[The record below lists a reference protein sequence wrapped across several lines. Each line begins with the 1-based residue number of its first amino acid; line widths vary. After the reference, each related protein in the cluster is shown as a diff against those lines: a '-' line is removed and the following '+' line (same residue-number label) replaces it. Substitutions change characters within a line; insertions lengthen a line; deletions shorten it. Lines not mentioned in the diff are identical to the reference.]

1 MGPARGTNAQR
12 TAATRA
18 ALVRAARR
26 LFEEQGYAATSTADI
41 VRGADVTRGALYHH
55 FADKLDLLRAV
66 VIEIQEEL
74 IERVLEAALAEPEA
88 WDLFVAG
95 WTAFLKVADHP
106 ALRLLMVDAPAA
118 MGLDA
123 WREIDDVYCLNAVI
137 AGLRDLIDHGVI
149 TEIPEPQ
156 LAALARVLLTAGNA
170 LATHIATSADPAAE
184 RAALIPVFLRQLE
197 FIRPARVE
205 AP

>member
-1 MGPARGTNAQR
+1 MGPARGSNAQR

-18 ALVRAARR
+18 ALVGAARR
-26 LFEEQGYAATSTADI
+26 LFEEQGYAPTSTADI
-41 VRGADVTRGALYHH
+41 VRVAQVTRGALYHH

-66 VIEIQEEL
+66 VIEIQEGL
-74 IERVLEAALAEPEA
+74 IEVVLAAALAEPEA

-95 WTAFLKVADHP
+95 WTAFLNVADHP

-123 WREIDDVYCLNAVI
+123 WREIDDRYCLNAVI

-149 TEIPEPQ
+149 PEQP
-156 LAALARVLLTAGNA
+156 LEALARVLLTAGNA
-170 LATHIATSADPAAE
+170 LATHIVTSADPAAE
-184 RAALIPVFLRQLE
+184 RAALIPVFVRQLE
-197 FIRPARVE
+197 FIRPARVA

>member
-1 MGPARGTNAQR
+1 MGPARGSNAQR

-18 ALVRAARR
+18 ALVSAARR
-26 LFEEQGYAATSTADI
+26 RFEEQGYANTATADI
-41 VRGADVTRGALYHH
+41 VAEARVTRGALYHH

-74 IERVLEAALAEPEA
+74 IERVLAAALAEPEA

-95 WTAFLKVADHP
+95 WTAFLNVADHP

-149 TEIPEPQ
+149 PEQP
-156 LAALARVLLTAGNA
+156 LESLARVLLTGGNA

>member
-1 MGPARGTNAQR
+1 MGPARGSNAER

-26 LFEEQGYAATSTADI
+26 LFEEHGYAATGTADI
-41 VRGADVTRGALYHH
+41 VLAAHVTRGALYHH
-55 FADKLDLLRAV
+55 FVDKLDLLRAV

-74 IERVLEAALAEPEA
+74 VETVLAAAFAEPEA

-95 WTAFLKVADHP
+95 WTAFLDETDYPK
-106 ALRLLMVDAPAA
+106 LRLLMVDAPAA
-118 MGLDA
+118 MGLEA
-123 WREIDDVYCLNAVI
+123 WREIDDRYCLNAVI

-149 TEIPEPQ
+149 PDQP
-156 LAALARVLLTAGNA
+156 LDALARVLLTAGNA
-170 LATHIATSADPAAE
+170 LATHIATAADPDAE
-184 RAALIPVFLRQLE
+184 RAALVPVFLHQLE
-197 FIRPARVE
+197 FILPSRVE

>member
-1 MGPARGTNAQR
+1 MSPARGGNAER

-18 ALVRAARR
+18 ALVGAARR
-26 LFEEQGYAATSTADI
+26 LFEAHGYAATATADI
-41 VRGADVTRGALYHH
+41 VAAAEVTRGALYHH
-55 FADKLDLLRAV
+55 FTDKLDLLRAV

-74 IERVLEAALAEPEA
+74 IETVLAAALAEPEA

-95 WTAFLKVADHP
+95 WTAFLNVDDHA

-118 MGLDA
+118 MGIDA
-123 WREIDDVYCLNAVI
+123 WREIDDRYCLNAVI

-149 TEIPEPQ
+149 PEQP
-156 LAALARVLLTAGNA
+156 LDALARVLLTSGNA
-170 LATHIATSADPAAE
+170 LATHIATSNDPAGE
-184 RAALIPVFLRQLE
+184 RAALVPVFLHQLE

>member
-1 MGPARGTNAQR
+1 MTPARGKNVER

-18 ALVRAARR
+18 ALVGAARR
-26 LFEEQGYAATSTADI
+26 LFEEQGYEATSTGDI
-41 VRGADVTRGALYHH
+41 VSAAQVTRGALYHH
-55 FADKLDLLRAV
+55 FADKVDLLRAV
-66 VIEIQEEL
+66 VIEIQEGL
-74 IERVLEAALAEPEA
+74 IEVVLAAALAEPEA

-95 WTAFLKVADHP
+95 WTAFLNVADHA

-118 MGLDA
+118 MGQEA

-149 TEIPEPQ
+149 PEQP
-156 LAALARVLLTAGNA
+156 LEALARVLLTSGNA
-170 LATHIATSADPAAE
+170 LATHIATSVDPAAE
-184 RAALIPVFLRQLE
+184 RAALIPVFVHQLE

>member
-1 MGPARGTNAQR
+1 MGPARGSNAQR

-18 ALVRAARR
+18 ALVSAARR
-26 LFEEQGYAATSTADI
+26 RFEEQGYANTTTADI
-41 VRGADVTRGALYHH
+41 VTAAHVTRGALYHH

-95 WTAFLKVADHP
+95 WTAFLNVADHP

-149 TEIPEPQ
+149 HEQPLES
-156 LAALARVLLTAGNA
+156 LARVLLTSGNA

>member
-1 MGPARGTNAQR
+1 MGPVRGNNAQR

-18 ALVRAARR
+18 ALVSAARR
-26 LFEEQGYAATSTADI
+26 LFEEGGYPAPSTADI
-41 VRGADVTRGALYHH
+41 VSGALVTRGALYHH

-66 VIEIQEEL
+66 VIEIQEGL

-95 WTAFLKVADHP
+95 WTAFLNVADHP

-149 TEIPEPQ
+149 PEHP
-156 LAALARVLLTAGNA
+156 
-170 LATHIATSADPAAE
+170 
-184 RAALIPVFLRQLE
+184 LE
-197 FIRPARVE
+197 
-205 AP
+205 

>member
-1 MGPARGTNAQR
+1 MGPARGSNAQR

-18 ALVRAARR
+18 ALVSAARR
-26 LFEEQGYAATSTADI
+26 LFEEQGYATTATADI
-41 VRGADVTRGALYHH
+41 VSAAHVTRGALYHH

-95 WTAFLKVADHP
+95 WTAFLNVADHP

-149 TEIPEPQ
+149 PEQP
-156 LAALARVLLTAGNA
+156 LEALARVLLTAGNA

>member
-1 MGPARGTNAQR
+1 MSPAKGRNAER

-18 ALVRAARR
+18 ALVGAARR
-26 LFEEQGYAATSTADI
+26 LFEERGYAATSTADI
-41 VRGADVTRGALYHH
+41 VSAARITRGALYHH

-66 VIEIQEEL
+66 VIEIQEGL

-95 WTAFLKVADHP
+95 WTAFLNVADHP

-123 WREIDDVYCLNAVI
+123 WREIDDMYCLNAVI

-149 TEIPEPQ
+149 PEQP
-156 LAALARVLLTAGNA
+156 LDALARVLLTAGNA

-184 RAALIPVFLRQLE
+184 RAALIPVFIRQLE

>member
-1 MGPARGTNAQR
+1 MAPARGSNAER

-18 ALVRAARR
+18 ALVGAARR
-26 LFEEQGYAATSTADI
+26 RFEAQGYAATATADI
-41 VRGADVTRGALYHH
+41 VNEAHVTRGALYHH
-55 FADKLDLLRAV
+55 FTDKLDLLRAV

-74 IERVLEAALAEPEA
+74 IETVLAAALAEPEA

-95 WTAFLKVADHP
+95 WTAFLNVADYP

-118 MGLDA
+118 MGLEA
-123 WREIDDVYCLNAVI
+123 WREIDDQYCLNAVI

-149 TEIPEPQ
+149 PEQP
-156 LAALARVLLTAGNA
+156 LEALARVLLTSGNA

-184 RAALIPVFLRQLE
+184 RAALIPVFLHQLE